1 MSTTTQPDEAISDRI
16 HIALTL
22 DSTYAMPAAV
32 TVRGIAENV
41 QGPVTIYIYDCGLLE
56 EEKKKI
62 EASLP
67 ERADLTLR
75 YMALPPDGLGIKL
88 GAAWARVDMM
98 KTLPLNRVLYVD
110 ADTLVRKD
118 LRELWNIDLKGH
130 ALGVVPD
137 PWMPAGH
144 DGVRTPRGQYFN
156 SGVLLIDLVEVR
168 PTIPALEKLCCRMK
182 GTTPF
187 RDQDPLNVH
196 FRCHTTPLSDRWN
209 AIGYGTALPDEER
222 AKRFLV
228 EAKDPAI
235 VHFIGPAHP
244 PALYVLTVPEYQP
257 CSTKPW
263 GYVGARGH
271 PYAEEW
277 WDMLEKTAWKGYR
290 GTTEYKETCERAKMK
305 TWKLVEEEFE
315 RRIGLKRRS

>member
-1 MSTTTQPDEAISDRI
+1 MSTQPDDAIKDRI
-16 HIALTL
+16 HIVLTV

-32 TVRGIAENV
+32 ALRGIAENV
-41 QGPVTIYIYDCGLLE
+41 QGPVTIYVYDGGLLE

-67 ERADLTLR
+67 ERPDLTFR
-75 YMALPPDGLGIKL
+75 FMTLPPDGLANKL
-88 GAAWARVDMM
+88 GVAWARIDMM
-98 KTLPLNRVLYVD
+98 KTLPLDRVLYLD
-110 ADTLVRKD
+110 ADILVRKD
-118 LRELWNIDLKGH
+118 LRELWNTDLRGY

-137 PWMPAGH
+137 PWMPTGH
-144 DGVRTPRGQYFN
+144 DGVRAPRGQFFN
-156 SGVLLIDLVEVR
+156 SGMLLIDLVEIR

-196 FRCHTTPLSDRWN
+196 FRGHTIPLSDKWN

-222 AKRFLV
+222 AKRFLE
-228 EAKDPAI
+228 EANDPAI

-244 PALYVLTVPEYQP
+244 SALYVLSVPEYQTR
-257 CSTKPW
+257 STKPW

-271 PYAEEW
+271 PFAEEW

-290 GTTEYKETCERAKMK
+290 ETTEYKDKCEQAKMK
-305 TWKLVEEEFE
+305 TWKMAEEEFE
-315 RRIGLKRRS
+315 RRIGLR

>member
-1 MSTTTQPDEAISDRI
+1 MSTLLDDAINNRI

-32 TVRGIAENV
+32 TLRGIAENV
-41 QGPVTIYIYDCGLLE
+41 QGPVTVYVYDCGLRE
-56 EEKKKI
+56 EDRKKI

-67 ERADLTLR
+67 ERPDFTLLF
-75 YMALPPDGLGIKL
+75 MPLPPDGLGNKL
-88 GAAWARVDMM
+88 GAAWARIDAM
-98 KTLPLNRVLYVD
+98 KTLPLDRVLYLD
-110 ADTLVRKD
+110 ADILVRKD
-118 LRELWNIDLKGH
+118 LRELWNTDLKGY

-137 PWMPAGH
+137 PFMPTGH
-144 DGVRTPRGQYFN
+144 DGVRVPRGLFFN

-182 GTTPF
+182 GTTAF

-196 FRCHTTPLSDRWN
+196 FRSHTMPLSDRWN
-209 AIGYGTALPDEER
+209 AIGYGTAAPDEER
-222 AKRFLV
+222 NKLFLE

-244 PALYVLTVPEYQP
+244 SALYVLSVPNFQTP
-257 CSTKPW
+257 NTKPW

-277 WDMLEKTAWKGYR
+277 WEVLERTAWKGYR
-290 GTTEYKETCERAKMK
+290 ETTEYKETCERAKMK

-315 RRIGLKRRS
+315 RRVGLR